1 MKTALTL
8 GVAAVWWAL
17 ALLPLPAQSW
27 QEVTGS
33 GEYYYGEGRGS
44 SVEEADR
51 QALAALL
58 SQISLEVSS
67 SSEIGNRRREQAGS
81 VASDET
87 TFAAT
92 ISTYSQATLTNTERL
107 IIENE
112 PDARVGRWIK
122 RTEVARIFEGRRAKV
137 KEWVAAALRAEDTG
151 KADDALRYYYWAFT
165 LVKTLQYPNEESYT
179 DEEGVAH
186 RLMTWIPEQINRV
199 FDDLKTVVS
208 ARDGDHVELAITYRG
223 RPVSSVDYTYFDGR
237 NWSNIYSAKD
247 GRGSLWLASGNVSE
261 RLPMKYEY
269 QYLAEAHIDRE
280 IESVLKAVA
289 GTPMRAAYVQVDSRP
304 AGVGVGASHAAA
316 ASAGKAAAAKSQEA
330 PSMGFSQL
338 PARQYRPP
346 VPLEDDASYRRAL
359 QTVEE
364 AVRTRNYKAAAG
376 CFTDSGRVIYDR
388 LLAYGR
394 SRIVGTPDYKFYRVG
409 DEVVGRGLQMSFS
422 FEGNVRRSFVEDVV
436 FSFDATG
443 KIDNVAFGLGK
454 TAETDILCKG
464 VWPEAARVAIM
475 QFLENYQT
483 AYALG
488 RLDYLRSIFDDD
500 AVIIT
505 GRVVRRAVTGRMD
518 DRGNMAL
525 KNEIIRYNRIT
536 KDDYIKRLKESF
548 DSKEFINLR
557 FADNEVRKLG
567 KGGEL
572 YAIQISQEYYSSNY
586 GDKGYLFLMV
596 DINDPKKP
604 VIKVRT
610 WQPEKDPDFGIYGP
624 EHFF

>member
-1 MKTALTL
+1 MKTVFMSA
-8 GVAAVWWAL
+8 VAAVWWAL

-27 QEVTGS
+27 REVTDS

-92 ISTYSQATLTNTERL
+92 ISTYSHATLTNTERL

-112 PDARVGRWIK
+112 PDAHVGRWIR
-122 RTEVARIFEGRRAKV
+122 RTEVERIFAGRRAKV
-137 KEWVAAALRAEDTG
+137 KEWVAAALRAETAG
-151 KADDALRYYYWAFT
+151 KADNALRYYYWAFT
-165 LVKTLQYPNEESYT
+165 LLKSLQHPNEETYT
-179 DEEGVAH
+179 DEDGAVR
-186 RLMTWIPEQINRV
+186 RLVTWIPEQMNSV
-199 FDDLKTVVS
+199 FSDLKTVV
-208 ARDGDHVELAITYRG
+208 ATRDGDHVELAITYRG

-237 NWSNIYSAKD
+237 DWSNIYSAKD

-261 RLPMKYEY
+261 RLPLKYEY

-280 IESVLKAVA
+280 IENVLKVVS

-304 AGVGVGASHAAA
+304 HDVGGGALRAAA
-316 ASAGKAAAAKSQEA
+316 APAGKAAAAKSQEV

-338 PARQYRPP
+338 PAQQYRPP
-346 VPLEDDASYRRAL
+346 VPLEDDAAYRRVL
-359 QTVEE
+359 KSVEE
-364 AVRTRNYKAAAG
+364 AVRARDYGAAAG
-376 CFTDSGRVIYDR
+376 CFTDSGLAIYDK
-388 LLAYGR
+388 LLKYGQ

-409 DEVVGRGLQMSFS
+409 DEVVGRGLQLSFS
-422 FEGNVRRSFVEDVV
+422 FKSGMRRSFVEDVV
-436 FSFDATG
+436 FTFDAAG
-443 KIDNVAFGLGK
+443 KIDNVTFGLGK
-454 TAETDILCKG
+454 TAETDILGKG
-464 VWPEAARVAIM
+464 VWPEATRVAIM

-500 AVIIT
+500 AIIIT
-505 GRVVRRAVTGRMD
+505 GRVVRRAATGRMD

-525 KNEIIRYNRIT
+525 TNEIIHYNRQT
-536 KDDYIKRLKESF
+536 KDVYLKRLESSF
-548 DSKEFINLR
+548 RSNEFINLR
-557 FADNEVRKLG
+557 FADNDIRKLG

-572 YAIQISQEYYSSNY
+572 YAIQISQEYYSSSY

-596 DINDPKKP
+596 DINDPKNP
-604 VIKVRT
+604 IIKVRT
-610 WQPEKDPDFGIYGP
+610 WQPEKDPEFGIYGP
-624 EHFF
+624 EHF